1 MRKNLPITNKNI
13 PVENRHEIVSVT
25 TEKGV
30 ITDVND
36 DFVELAGYSK
46 EELIGQ
52 AHNLVR
58 HPDVPQAV
66 FADLWQ
72 HLKAGKAWM
81 GIVKNR
87 AKSGDHYWVDAYVS
101 PIKERGSI
109 TGYESVR
116 RKANDDQIKRT
127 ETVYKRINDGKKP
140 VPFYAELSELFEY
153 ALCFVFFV
161 LALVGHEFFGWY
173 LGLPLA
179 LVGCILSGKLYKRQ
193 LKMALPEASDNA
205 GSNFIQYMYLGAPHK
220 ANELALH
227 LKAANFRLQTV
238 VKRINLSSSELTS
251 AVKASHGSTQK
262 TQTQIQKQQAELS
275 DVLGETTDIL
285 DGINSIFEKLENSR
299 ELTQKAYQL
308 SDKGNYIIH
317 ETINTIKESSES
329 VEKAEKT
336 VDQLAKRCDQIS
348 KFVDVIKGIADQ
360 TNLLALNAA
369 IEAAR
374 AGEQGRGFAVVA
386 DEVRSLAMKTQ
397 ESTNQIHE
405 IIEQLISEASEAVT
419 TMQASK
425 TTTETGVEQVTEAG
439 EALGE
444 IQKAVDEIKL
454 MSEEISAF
462 TEQQSKQTSVI
473 QDKINLVMEHS
484 SESLKSMDESS
495 EMSESLMK
503 LANDQRQ
510 LLNQFN

>member
-1 MRKNLPITNKNI
+1 MKKNLPVTHKNI

-30 ITDVND
+30 ITDVNE
-36 DFVELAGYSK
+36 DFVELAGFSR
-46 EELIGQ
+46 EELLGQ

-101 PIKERGSI
+101 PIKEKGKI

-116 RKANDDQIKRT
+116 RKASDEQIKRT
-127 ETVYKRINDGKKP
+127 ETVYRRLNEGKKP
-140 VPFYAELSELFEY
+140 VPFYAELSELIEY
-153 ALCFVFFV
+153 GLCFLLFAV
-161 LALVGHEFFGWY
+161 ALIGHEFVGWA
-173 LGLPLA
+173 LSAPLA
-179 LVGCILSGKLYKRQ
+179 IIGAVLSGKLYKRQ
-193 LKMALPEASDNA
+193 LKLAVPEASDNA
-205 GSNFIQYMYLGAPHK
+205 DSNFIQYMYLGAPHK

-238 VKRINLSSSELTS
+238 VKRINLSSTKLAS
-251 AVKASHGSTQK
+251 AVKESHSSTQQ
-262 TQTQIQKQQAELS
+262 TQSQIQKQQTELS

-285 DGINSIFEKLENSR
+285 EGINAIFQKLENSR
-299 ELTQKAYQL
+299 ELTQKAHQL
-308 SDKGNYIIH
+308 SDKGNYIIQ
-317 ETINTIKESSES
+317 ETINTIQESSNS
-329 VEKAEKT
+329 VEKAEQT
-336 VDQLAKRCDQIS
+336 VDQLAQRCDQIS

-405 IIEQLISEASEAVT
+405 IIEQLISEASDAVNI
-419 TMQASK
+419 MQSSK

-439 EALGE
+439 EALQD
-444 IQKAVDEIKL
+444 IRTAVDEIKQ
-454 MSEEISAF
+454 MSEEIAAF
-462 TEQQSKQTSVI
+462 TEQQSQQTGII
-473 QDKINLVMEHS
+473 QEKINTVMTHS
-484 SESLKSMDESS
+484 SDTLKSMEKSS
-495 EMSESLMK
+495 EMSESLME